1 MKSLLKYLHNQ
12 SEKRCE
18 RRVAEALMIE
28 DLWRLAQ
35 RRVPPIVWEYFRGG
49 ADYETT
55 LRANVRAFQEMFVNP
70 NGAVKSDQLDMR
82 TTVAGHQVAVPWYI
96 SPVGSLRVLWP
107 MAEAIAARVAGEF
120 GTVMAQATVTGTKME
135 EVRAASKGQC
145 WYQLY
150 LCGGRETAL
159 RAIAR
164 AKAAGFTGLILTIDT
179 AVAGNRVNHARMKST
194 SVIGKF
200 KGLKWEERWKLL
212 LAKAKVAPQM
222 LPHIPWL
229 LTHWYDGGVQPFVNI
244 VDEKGVPMPYM
255 GIDAQ
260 LAASAVT
267 WDDIE
272 WIRKAWGD
280 DPLIIKGVNN
290 AGDVMRAANC
300 GVHAVVWSNH
310 GGREQDRAL
319 PTLYMLK
326 YEMPKVR
333 HLKLHHMVDGGI
345 RNGTDILIAL
355 SYGVDAVG
363 LGRVIAA
370 GIGAGGYSG
379 LTRAFEILKDQFAR
393 AMRLVGVKSIAEI
406 RERGEDIRRDYRMGG
421 DGHLPEFVF

>member
-1 MKSLLKYLHNQ
+1 MKTLLRRFHNQ

-18 RRVAEALMIE
+18 RRVAEALTIE

-70 NGAVKSDQLDMR
+70 NGAIRSDQLDMS
-82 TTVAGHQVAVPWYI
+82 TTAAGHQLAIPWYI

-120 GTVMAQATVTGTKME
+120 GTVMAQATLTGTNME
-135 EVRAASKGQC
+135 EVCAASKGQC

-150 LCGGRETAL
+150 LSGGKETAL

-164 AKAAGFTGLILTIDT
+164 ARAAGFTGLILTIDT
-179 AVAGNRVNHARMKST
+179 AVAGNRLNHARMRPT
-194 SVIGKF
+194 RVIGKF
-200 KGLKWEERWKLL
+200 KGLKWDERYRLF
-212 LAKAKVAPQM
+212 LAKAAVAPQM

-229 LTHWYDGGVQPFVNI
+229 LTHRFDGGVQPFVNV

-267 WDDIE
+267 WDDIG

-280 DPLIIKGVNN
+280 GLLIIKGVHN
-290 AGDVMRAANC
+290 ACDVVRAANC
-300 GVHAVVWSNH
+300 GIHAVIWSNH

-326 YEMPKVR
+326 HEMPKVR
-333 HLKLHHMVDGGI
+333 HLELHHMLDGGI

-355 SYGVDAVG
+355 SYGVEAVG

-379 LTRAFEILKDQFAR
+379 LKRAFEILKDQFAR

-406 RERGEDIRRDYRMGG
+406 RERGEDIRRDYRMAG
-421 DGHLPEFVF
+421 DSHLPEFVF